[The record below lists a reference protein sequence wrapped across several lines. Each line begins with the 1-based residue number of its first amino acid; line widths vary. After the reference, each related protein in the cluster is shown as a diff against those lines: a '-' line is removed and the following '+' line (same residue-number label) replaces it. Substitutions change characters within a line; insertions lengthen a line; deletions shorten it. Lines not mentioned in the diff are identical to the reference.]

1 MMQGVFQKD
10 QGSFGKVL
18 QTASGAGAQVQGASG
33 THTYLLEE
41 KSVFSRTINKLFKD
55 DPDLADR
62 LPIDPESDDLFHA
75 MSDGLILIK
84 LLNEVEEG
92 RVDMRTVNKG
102 ASLSIFKIRENL
114 QQALTACAG
123 MIKLVGIG
131 ADSFLDKVPHL
142 ILGVCYQTCRL
153 IQTKTVTLKDVPE
166 IMRLAK
172 EGEELADLNK
182 LAVEQILIRWMNF
195 HLKAAGQP
203 EIANLGK
210 DIANSKAC
218 LHVLHQLD
226 NNCSTAALEE
236 ADDVKRAELM
246 ILESQKIGVADVI
259 GPRDLVKGNAKVN
272 TIFVAEIFNARHG
285 LQELTKQ
292 E

>member
-1 MMQGVFQKD
+1 M
-10 QGSFGKVL
+10 
-18 QTASGAGAQVQGASG
+18 
-33 THTYLLEE
+33 
-41 KSVFSRTINKLFKD
+41 FKD

-102 ASLSIFKIRENL
+102 SSLSIFKIRENL

-131 ADSFLDKVPHL
+131 ADSFLDKVPHC

-153 IQTKTVTLKDVPE
+153 IQTKTVSLKDVPE

-182 LAVEQILIRWMNF
+182 LPAEQILVRWMNF
-195 HLKAAGQP
+195 HLRAAGQK
-203 EIANLGK
+203 EITNLGK
-210 DIANSKAC
+210 DIADSKAC
-218 LHVLHQLD
+218 LYVLHQLD
-226 NNCSTAALEE
+226 SNCSLAALEE
-236 ADDVKRAELM
+236 ADDVKRAEHM

-272 TIFVAEIFNARHG
+272 TIFVAEMFNARHG